1 MHENKDD
8 FVDYNSL
15 FWTDNYTVTPVIL
28 DSLFYIRFDI
38 ILSVCLVWSAAL
50 LFSGDLARLYW
61 VICELQINKFIFY
74 MWCLSINIGWSF
86 YMIIIS

>member
-38 ILSVCLVWSAAL
+38 ILSVCLV
-50 LFSGDLARLYW
+50 
-61 VICELQINKFIFY
+61 
-74 MWCLSINIGWSF
+74 
-86 YMIIIS
+86 